1 MKKHQRGF
9 IKNPHEKERCFK
21 LSEWK
26 KLQAIHFDVLK
37 EIGNIG
43 AGHAATSLA
52 QLLDRKIDMDVP
64 NAGVV
69 NLQELIDT
77 FGSGEELAVCINLL
91 LEGDA
96 PGTVLFLLDEKSSF
110 LLVDLLMGMQP
121 GTRTELDDMA
131 QSAMQEVG
139 NILTGSMLVA
149 LSNMTGLTLNP
160 SVPALAHDMLAAVL
174 SAALLERGIFDEKIL
189 LIETRFHDDNVSL
202 MGYFFLIPEE
212 GSLEIIFKSLGI
224 NL

>member
-1 MKKHQRGF
+1 M
-9 IKNPHEKERCFK
+9 KNPHEKERCIK

-26 KLQAIHFDVLK
+26 KLQAVHFDVLK

-52 QLLDRKIDMDVP
+52 QLLDRRIDMDVP

-69 NLQELIDT
+69 DLQELIGT

-91 LEGDA
+91 VEGDA
-96 PGTVLFLLDEKSSF
+96 PSTVLFLLDEKSSF
-110 LLVDLLMGMQP
+110 LLADLLMGMQP

-131 QSAMQEVG
+131 QSALQEVG

-149 LSNMTGLTLNP
+149 LSSMTRLTLNP

-189 LIETRFHDDNVSL
+189 LIETRFHDDHVSL

>member
-1 MKKHQRGF
+1 
-9 IKNPHEKERCFK
+9 
-21 LSEWK
+21 
-26 KLQAIHFDVLK
+26 
-37 EIGNIG
+37 
-43 AGHAATSLA
+43 
-52 QLLDRKIDMDVP
+52 MDVP

-69 NLQELIDT
+69 DLQELIGT

-91 LEGDA
+91 VEGDA
-96 PGTVLFLLDEKSSF
+96 PSTVLFLLDEKSSF
-110 LLVDLLMGMQP
+110 LLADLLMGMQP

-131 QSAMQEVG
+131 QSALQEVG

-149 LSNMTGLTLNP
+149 LSSMTRLTLNP

-189 LIETRFHDDNVSL
+189 LIETRFHDDHVSL